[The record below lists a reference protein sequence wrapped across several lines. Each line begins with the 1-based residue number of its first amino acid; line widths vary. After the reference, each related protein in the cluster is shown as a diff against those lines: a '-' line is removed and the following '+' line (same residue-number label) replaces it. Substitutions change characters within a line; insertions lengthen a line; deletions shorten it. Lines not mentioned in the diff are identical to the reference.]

1 MKNKRKRIK
10 KNDYTILY
18 FLLIILIVVVIVIK
32 DTILYFYDTL
42 KEQWNNLESPTI
54 KILIVLFLI
63 FLIILFIII
72 TRKNK
77 KKKAQKL
84 EEEKKLEEE
93 QKRLNKEI
101 DEFWEK
107 QELAIKMAKQKVI
120 SEAFKAHER
129 QLMQE
134 QEKLKKQYQYGYR
147 DNMTGYEY
155 EQYCAKLFKCYGWEA
170 EVTPKSGD
178 FGVDIIAKKNGIKI
192 VAQCKKWNGSVGF
205 NAVKEV
211 FTGKTI
217 NKADYAIVITNS
229 NFSQAAKK
237 GAKDTGVIL
246 IKHSELED
254 CLNGLLRYEN
264 K

>member
-1 MKNKRKRIK
+1 MKKQKGIYSFFLILFIFVILFFLKDKIFELIQSTKEQMIIEEN
-10 KNDYTILY
+10 YSTIFIIAALI
-18 FLLIILIVVVIVIK
+18 IILI
-32 DTILYFYDTL
+32 
-42 KEQWNNLESPTI
+42 
-54 KILIVLFLI
+54 IVL
-63 FLIILFIII
+63 III
-72 TRKNK
+72 RKKNK
-77 KKKAQKL
+77 KKQKNKIK
-84 EEEKKLEEE
+84 EEKK
-93 QKRLNKEI
+93 LNKEI

-107 QELAIKMAKQKVI
+107 QELSIKMAKQKVI
-120 SEAFKAHER
+120 SEAFKAHEH
-129 QLMQE
+129 QLKQE

-155 EQYCAKLFKCYGWEA
+155 EQYCANLFRCYGWEA

-178 FGVDIIAKKNGIKI
+178 FGVDVIAKKNDIKI
-192 VAQCKKWNGSVGF
+192 VVQCKKWNGSVGF

-254 CLNGLLRYEN
+254 CLNGLLKYEN